1 MGKRINKRIV
11 AVLLSLVL
19 ILGLFG
25 IVDINVY
32 ADNEYPSGG
41 LLLPEIIYNEISEE
55 EYNDIL
61 EEEVSKQSDSGT
73 LRLYK
78 GNDSYW
84 SKFSAPH
91 YNYTNSLTSTQK
103 TFYNNLYNALY
114 GMIDGGSDCAPIYDK
129 DNVLQCNA
137 GTPEVSY
144 SGLTKSQAEDVV
156 YLIIYGRPELYFLDS
171 IIQISYTNSNT
182 GSVRIGVY
190 DDFATCASRSIAA
203 SRIRSRIDWYLN
215 QVNDGA
221 SAYDKEKKIHDLL
234 IAYCTYGN
242 ESSTPYSQS
251 CASVFL
257 NANGETV
264 CAGYSE
270 AFCMLCYA
278 KGIPAYSVTSSYMVA
293 EEVKGHEWSQVRL
306 GSYWYAVDVTWDDSS
321 SSNRH
326 FNKSDATML
335 RLGRNDHTIEA
346 LWSRVG
352 RDACLYDYGNE
363 PSPIPTRGVTSGIY
377 VGSHTYNNIS
387 AGLAIEG
394 TSYNNLEYFWM
405 AYDVG
410 ANTWYTISD
419 WNGSTNWVNWN
430 PTKAGAFWLLGKARW
445 ATTKEEATSTCI
457 GIMHS
462 GNEIFP
468 NVSSGVYIPNE
479 TYNNVQAGLA
489 ISGASVSDLD
499 YMWMAYDVKNNS
511 WSVISDWTRGN
522 NWVNWNPGK
531 TGWFWLLGRARWTG
545 TSVEAT
551 STCIALNHKQ
561 CISGKCIT
569 PNPGWAPGWLVG
581 LSTFDNPNNSYRYE
595 VQILDCT
602 RLLLGDPNPWVYS
615 TGPMNI
621 GGANTAW
628 TSWQPYP
635 GNYWTLF
642 RIYDAYGNI
651 LDEECYGFVA

>member
-41 LLLPEIIYNEISEE
+41 LLQPEIIYNEISEE

-129 DNVLQCNA
+129 YNVLQCNA

-144 SGLTKSQAEDVV
+144 SGLTESQAKDVV
-156 YLIIYGRPELYFLDS
+156 YLIMYGRPELYFLDS

-215 QVNDGA
+215 QVNDSA

-242 ESSTPYSQS
+242 ELTTPYNQS

-352 RDACLYDYGNE
+352 RDACLYDYGSE
-363 PSPIPTRGVTSGIY
+363 HHGDVSSGICI
-377 VGSHTYNNIS
+377 GNHSYNNVS
-387 AGLAIEG
+387 AGLAIYG
-394 TSYNNLEYFWM
+394 ANYNQLEYQWLG
-405 AYDVG
+405 YDLSTG
-410 ANTWYTISD
+410 KWFTISN
-419 WNGSTNWVNWN
+419 WQLGSNWVSWN
-430 PTKAGAFWLLGKARW
+430 PGKSGVFWLLGKARW
-445 ATTKEEATSTCI
+445 ADTKADATSTCI
-457 GIMHS
+457 GI
-462 GNEIFP
+462 E
-468 NVSSGVYIPNE
+468 
-479 TYNNVQAGLA
+479 
-489 ISGASVSDLD
+489 
-499 YMWMAYDVKNNS
+499 
-511 WSVISDWTRGN
+511 
-522 NWVNWNPGK
+522 
-531 TGWFWLLGRARWTG
+531 
-545 TSVEAT
+545 
-551 STCIALNHKQ
+551 HKQ
-561 CISGKCIT
+561 CISAKCQM
-569 PNPGWAPGWLVG
+569 PNPGWGGGWLIG
-581 LSTFDNPNNSYRYE
+581 ISTFDNPNNSYRYE
-595 VQILDCT
+595 MLILDCN
-602 RLLLGDPNPWVYS
+602 RYVNGDPNPWVYT
-615 TGPMNI
+615 TGRMNT
-621 GGANTAW
+621 GGGNTAW
-628 TSWQPYP
+628 TIWQPQHGY
-635 GNYWTLF
+635 YWTLF
-642 RIYDAYGNI
+642 RIYDTQGNL